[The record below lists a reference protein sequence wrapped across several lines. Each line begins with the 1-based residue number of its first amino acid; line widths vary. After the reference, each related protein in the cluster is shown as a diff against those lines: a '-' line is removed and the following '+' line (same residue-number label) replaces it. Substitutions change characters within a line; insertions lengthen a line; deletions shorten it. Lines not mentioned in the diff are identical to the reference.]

1 MAVGIMTLPML
12 AVETKNLT
20 KDYAI
25 GFWRKRPRRALDHLN
40 LQVEMGEIFGLL
52 GPNGAGKSTTLK
64 LLFRLIFPTSGSARI
79 LGHELG
85 DLAVHAHLGFL
96 PENPSFYD
104 HLSAR
109 EFLEYAAQLCG
120 MDSTTT
126 RRRAGELLERV
137 KLAETG
143 DLPIRKFSKG
153 MVQRLGIAQA
163 LINDPEL
170 IFLDEPMSGLDP
182 IGRYEMRDLIL
193 ELRKQGKTIF
203 FSTHILSDAEMLC
216 DRVGILNRGKLLGSG
231 DLRQI
236 LRMEISATEMVVESS
251 SATTLEKLASCA
263 QSLTRTGGRVRLE
276 FGSEYDTNRLLE
288 LALSSGVRIVSLNPV
303 KSSLEDYF
311 MAQIG
316 AVMEQPVPKKDRVQT
331 R

>member
-1 MAVGIMTLPML
+1 MTLPML

-40 LQVEMGEIFGLL
+40 LEVEMGEIFGLL

-316 AVMEQPVPKKDRVQT
+316 AVMEQPVPEKDRVQT

>member
-1 MAVGIMTLPML
+1 ML

-25 GFWRKRPRRALDHLN
+25 GFWRKRPRRDLDHLN
-40 LQVEMGEIFGLL
+40 LEVEMGEIFGLL

-316 AVMEQPVPKKDRVQT
+316 AVMEQPVPEKDRVQT

>member
-1 MAVGIMTLPML
+1 ML

-316 AVMEQPVPKKDRVQT
+316 AVMEQPVPEKDRVQT

>member
-1 MAVGIMTLPML
+1 MTLPML

-216 DRVGILNRGKLLGSG
+216 DRVGILNRAKFCEWRFPPRRWWLRVLLQPR
-231 DLRQI
+231 LK
-236 LRMEISATEMVVESS
+236 SS
-251 SATTLEKLASCA
+251 HPAPRASLAPEA
-263 QSLTRTGGRVRLE
+263 
-276 FGSEYDTNRLLE
+276 EYDLSLE
-288 LALSSGVRIVSLNPV
+288 VSTTQIGCSNSRYRPEFELSLSIP
-303 KSSLEDYF
+303 SSLLWKIISWRKSVRSWSSQCRKRIAFRLGKIRLDCRLP
-311 MAQIG
+311 IG
-316 AVMEQPVPKKDRVQT
+316 
-331 R
+331 

>member
-1 MAVGIMTLPML
+1 ML

-40 LQVEMGEIFGLL
+40 LEVEMGEIFGLL

-316 AVMEQPVPKKDRVQT
+316 AVMEQPVPEKDRVQT

>member
-1 MAVGIMTLPML
+1 ML
-12 AVETKNLT
+12 AVETNDLT
-20 KDYAI
+20 KDYSI

-40 LQVEMGEIFGLL
+40 LQVELGEAFGLL

-85 DLAVHAHLGFL
+85 DLAAHACLGFL
-96 PENPSFYD
+96 PENPNFYD
-104 HLSAR
+104 HLSAS
-109 EFLEYAAQLCG
+109 EFLKYAAELFG
-120 MDSTTT
+120 IDSATT
-126 RRRAGELLERV
+126 RRRTTELLERV
-137 KLAETG
+137 KLADTG

-276 FGSEYDTNRLLE
+276 FGSEYNTNRLLE

-316 AVMEQPVPKKDRVQT
+316 AVMEQPVPEKDRVQT

>member
-1 MAVGIMTLPML
+1 MTLPML

-316 AVMEQPVPKKDRVQT
+316 AVMEQPVPEKDRVQT

>member
-1 MAVGIMTLPML
+1 ML